1 MGLSKLYLMCGVP
14 GAGKSTWVEQHKG
27 EGVVISR
34 DKIRFSMLHETDEY
48 FSKEPFVYQEFI
60 KQITEALDTNGLV
73 FADATHLNGSSRIK
87 LLRSLGTALTNVEV
101 NAIVKIVPVTTA
113 IEQNENRKGTMAY
126 VPPAEIQKMANR
138 FSLPIH
144 AEGFTHIYIIN
155 PDGTLTEV
163 AS

>member
-87 LLRSLGTALTNVEV
+87 LLRSLGTALTICSRSDQLCITQTESLSKSLY
-101 NAIVKIVPVTTA
+101 IVSIA
-113 IEQNENRKGTMAY
+113 
-126 VPPAEIQKMANR
+126 
-138 FSLPIH
+138 LPT
-144 AEGFTHIYIIN
+144 FQR
-155 PDGTLTEV
+155 
-163 AS
+163 